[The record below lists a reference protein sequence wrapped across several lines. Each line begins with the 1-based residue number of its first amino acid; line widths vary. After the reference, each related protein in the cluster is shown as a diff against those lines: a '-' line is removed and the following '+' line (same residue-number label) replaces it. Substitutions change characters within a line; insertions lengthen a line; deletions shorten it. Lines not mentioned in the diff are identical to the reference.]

1 MNNNNRKRFNLY
13 TQGQRL
19 AVRGL
24 FILGIF
30 FGSVPAVLAQGF
42 FEKVLAGALV
52 LSGGFNGV
60 NSLDLLNENDRGLL
74 GGEGTT
80 LGFARDM
87 FSGFASLPEECQQAL
102 NSKYSFFEDLIIDIH
117 NKANDKANDDLPC
130 IDSLTIECEDTEYTD
145 PNKDD
150 KQTLKC
156 DNPQDRQ
163 MIKGI
168 YLGTIKRLLN
178 EDCKEIF
185 DLYKQG
191 DLPTLYV
198 QYLWNE
204 EVESTLK
211 IYPDPDEGNYVGYTD
226 AYDANCQSEQSAA
239 APIVVGER

>member
-1 MNNNNRKRFNLY
+1 MKNNNRKRFNLY

-74 GGEGTT
+74 GGESTT

-87 FSGFASLPEECQQAL
+87 FSGFASLPRECQQAL
-102 NSKYSFFEDLIIDIH
+102 NSEDSVFEDLIIDIH
-117 NKANDKANDDLPC
+117 NKANDDLPC

-145 PNKDD
+145 PKGD
-150 KQTLKC
+150 KQTFKC
-156 DNPQDRQ
+156 DNSQGRQ

-168 YLGTIKRLLN
+168 YLDTIKFLLN
-178 EDCKEIF
+178 GGCKEI
-185 DLYKQG
+185 LN
-191 DLPTLYV
+191 PTPLYV
-198 QYLWNE
+198 QYRWNKK
-204 EVESTLK
+204 VESTLK
-211 IYPDPDEGNYVGYTD
+211 IYPDPDKGNYVGYAE

>member
-52 LSGGFNGV
+52 LSGGFKEV
-60 NSLDLLNENDRGLL
+60 DSLDLLGAR
-74 GGEGTT
+74 GTT

-87 FSGFASLPEECQQAL
+87 FSGFASLPTECQSAL
-102 NSKYSFFEDLIIDIH
+102 TSKYSFFKDLIIDIH
-117 NKANDKANDDLPC
+117 NKANDEANDEANDDLSC

-145 PNKDD
+145 PNKGD

-156 DNPQDRQ
+156 DNPQDLQ

-168 YLGTIKRLLN
+168 YLDSIKFLLN
-178 EDCKEIF
+178 GGCKEI
-185 DLYKQG
+185 LN
-191 DLPTLYV
+191 PTPLYV
-198 QYLWNE
+198 QYRWNE
-204 EVESTLK
+204 EVASTLK

-226 AYDANCQSEQSAA
+226 AYNATCQSEQSAA